1 MKILLQRVSGAAL
14 SIGGETVG
22 SIERGFLLL
31 VGFGRDDSGRELKPM
46 ANKIVNLRVFPDDS
60 GRFSCSLLDVGGG
73 ALLVPQFTLY
83 ADTRKGRRPD
93 FTAAMPP
100 EDATSMFDE
109 FTNAMEDATP
119 GKVRTGR
126 FGADMQV
133 SLVNDGPVTILL
145 QN

>member
-1 MKILLQRVSGAAL
+1 MKILLQRVTSASV
-14 SIGGETVG
+14 SIDGNIIG
-22 SIERGFLLL
+22 SIDRGLLLL
-31 VGFGRDDSGRELKPM
+31 VGFGRDDTGRELQPM
-46 ANKIVNLRVFPDDS
+46 ANKVVNMRVFPDDT
-60 GRFSCSLLDVGGG
+60 GRFSYSLLDVGGS

-93 FTAAMPP
+93 FTSALPP
-100 EDATSMFDE
+100 KDATRMFDGYTE
-109 FTNAMEDATP
+109 AMQAIIP
-119 GKVRTGR
+119 GKVQTGR